1 MAEQISRGAQ
11 SVALHAAMLRA
22 GFAEPKARR
31 VIAEMHADQRQIQY
45 MIWQPPE
52 GFEFAGVEREAKAL
66 REAMVRAGMPT
77 SGNLSKIASTAR
89 DLRLRGYGVVMRAP
103 TTEL

>member
-11 SVALHAAMLRA
+11 SVALHSAMVRA

-31 VIAEMHADQRQIQY
+31 VIAEMHADQCQIQY
-45 MIWQPPE
+45 MTWQPPE
-52 GFEFAGVEREAKAL
+52 GFAFGFPAREVKAL
-66 REAMVRAGMPT
+66 RDAMIRAGMPV
-77 SGNLSKIASTAR
+77 SGNLSKIVSTAR
-89 DLRLRGYGVVMRAP
+89 DLRLRGYGIVMRVP

>member
-11 SVALHAAMLRA
+11 SVALHSAMARA

-31 VIAEMHADQRQIQY
+31 VIAEMHADQCQIQY

-52 GFEFAGVEREAKAL
+52 GLAFAEHARGIRLL
-66 REAMVRAGMPT
+66 RDAMIRAGMPAR
-77 SGNLSKIASTAR
+77 GNLLKVAVTVR
-89 DLRLRGYGVVMRAP
+89 HLRLRGYEIVAPVP